1 MICLYLV
8 ITTSSSSTLYHS
20 IATTCYFRQHLQP
33 RLACISTSSHLL
45 YFSSLLPMMDGW
57 MDGWKSDGPHPRSPQ
72 SHLLD
77 LLETKMLHATPCAL
91 THIIVREQTAE
102 PISSQ
107 RIENKPCHVQTHQVA
122 LAGCGNKYLNK
133 KKCRV

>member
-1 MICLYLV
+1 MHI
-8 ITTSSSSTLYHS
+8 H
-20 IATTCYFRQHLQP
+20 FQP
-33 RLACISTSSHLL
+33 PTVFLFFASH
-45 YFSSLLPMMDGW
+45 DGW

-107 RIENKPCHVQTHQVA
+107 PCHVQTNQVA
-122 LAGCGNKYLNK
+122 PAGCGNKYLYK
-133 KKCRV
+133 KKMQGIKGLVLLLSSGCLC